1 MSENRDINELILT
14 ANSICDALEGIEYLV
29 DNTPF
34 ENSMNIIGSIV
45 RSVKSLANSHAND
58 LENISLNRSSSIFET
73 KDGETNE

>member
-45 RSVKSLANSHAND
+45 RSVKSLADGHAND
-58 LENISLNRSSSIFET
+58 LENISLNSPSSNLNT
-73 KDGETNE
+73 KDGGNNE